1 MWPLVENVLSLCS
14 DREGSVAVK
23 SGSAALQY
31 LQWTGPTVAYILI
44 SCLHKCQMK
53 WVDGY

>member
-44 SCLHKCQMK
+44 SFLHKCQMK